1 MATHSNIL
9 AWGNPMVREAWQ
21 ATVHRVSKES
31 DMTEQLNNNSLI
43 LSVGK
48 GLYTHIQWARGYIH
62 IFSGQGDGV

>member
-1 MATHSNIL
+1 
-9 AWGNPMVREAWQ
+9 MVRESWQ

-48 GLYTHIQWARGYIH
+48 GLYTHIQWARGW
-62 IFSGQGDGV
+62 GMK